1 MPPQPPPAG
10 ALLNKS
16 VLWNDEWRSSV
27 GSKPRP
33 LWVLPP
39 GSHDG
44 PADTYKVKWCERG
57 GEYSHNYVDAEDV
70 RDDDEA
76 VARAARAQD
85 VEAAGPPAAA
95 APLNQ
100 GLRLLEAA
108 GSHTVVVKK
117 ERDEAKEDAEEQEE
131 LAGKLV
137 QSENA
142 KMTKIDELKTAA
154 ASKDARIGELETELS
169 SNATRI
175 GELEASLQAKDE
187 TIAELRGRVAELEKS
202 GPKKAAKTKKPAA
215 SRLPA
220 KEKRKAAP
228 PAKKPATKKTKTKKT
243 DETCPLSSVGWI
255 INVIDEEGNEEP
267 GGFHESKKPIS
278 NQTLKFKAARAGE
291 WVTIREEGQLEFYPW
306 FNFKNGDEYDYEFAE
321 VGSFEYEDAMKV
333 IRDHKA
339 GRKRSLPTIH
349 YEFNSEK
356 TPYGQVEGG
365 INFELRKAKKKGE
378 VQFRFVDA
386 EVEIFSPED
395 YAGYPWVLG
404 TS

>member
-85 VEAAGPPAAA
+85 VDAVGPPAAA
-95 APLNQ
+95 EPLNQ

-154 ASKDARIGELETELS
+154 ASKDASASAVLVAGAAIGAL
-169 SNATRI
+169 
-175 GELEASLQAKDE
+175 
-187 TIAELRGRVAELEKS
+187 
-202 GPKKAAKTKKPAA
+202 PAA
-215 SRLPA
+215 TASAALAATLPRLVA
-220 KEKRKAAP
+220 WATAP
-228 PAKKPATKKTKTKKT
+228 HHTTRLVAQLVLTR
-243 DETCPLSSVGWI
+243 L
-255 INVIDEEGNEEP
+255 
-267 GGFHESKKPIS
+267 HE
-278 NQTLKFKAARAGE
+278 QQCDA
-291 WVTIREEGQLEFYPW
+291 
-306 FNFKNGDEYDYEFAE
+306 
-321 VGSFEYEDAMKV
+321 EDAS
-333 IRDHKA
+333 D
-339 GRKRSLPTIH
+339 
-349 YEFNSEK
+349 
-356 TPYGQVEGG
+356 GG
-365 INFELRKAKKKGE
+365 ILA
-378 VQFRFVDA
+378 A
-386 EVEIFSPED
+386 L
-395 YAGYPWVLG
+395 AA
-404 TS
+404 

>member
-44 PADTYKVKWCERG
+44 PADTYQVKWSERG
-57 GEYSHNYVDAEDV
+57 GGYSHNYVDAEDV

-215 SRLPA
+215 SRPPA
-220 KEKRKAAP
+220 TKKRKAAP

-243 DETCPLSSVGWI
+243 DETCPLSSVSWT
-255 INVIDEEGNEEP
+255 VTVRDEELLTYDKEREYY
-267 GGFHESKKPIS
+267 ESKGQPIC
-278 NQTLKFKAARAGE
+278 NQTLEIEAPPTGAKWFTLREEDSHAEFGPSFDFKDGRGFNYDIHEDGWFSYSEAMKI
-291 WVTIREEGQLEFYPW
+291 IREDEASG
-306 FNFKNGDEYDYEFAE
+306 KNGPHMIDWFS
-321 VGSFEYEDAMKV
+321 V
-333 IRDHKA
+333 A
-339 GRKRSLPTIH
+339 GYYTR
-349 YEFNSEK
+349 
-356 TPYGQVEGG
+356 
-365 INFELRKAKKKGE
+365 FELRKASAEGAL
-378 VQFRFVDA
+378 QFRFVDA
-386 EVEIFSPED
+386 QVEIRSPKGYDED
-395 YAGYPWVLG
+395 AYFP
-404 TS
+404 SPMRR